1 MFKLILSLLVAV
13 AILVI
18 LTIVDETVRIESET
32 NPLDAL
38 VIDFYP
44 LPEGQLPL
52 KKIMKHRIKV
62 TNSGTKALYIEFST
76 EVIAPYP
83 MVIETITPEP
93 GFLWL
98 DPGQSEYIYTKMD
111 EKWGEIPVATVI
123 FHKEQNVVEEDL
135 KTWINQRVDA
145 KFQRVADVQVLE
157 DFPRNIA
164 GKTLKREMR
173 EIYVNN

>member
-1 MFKLILSLLVAV
+1 VPFKIPINFEILFEINPSLIHL
-13 AILVI
+13 II
-18 LTIVDETVRIESET
+18 GI
-32 NPLDAL
+32 PDA
-38 VIDFYP
+38 
-44 LPEGQLPL
+44 
-52 KKIMKHRIKV
+52 
-62 TNSGTKALYIEFST
+62 
-76 EVIAPYP
+76 
-83 MVIETITPEP
+83 
-93 GFLWL
+93 
-98 DPGQSEYIYTKMD
+98 
-111 EKWGEIPVATVI
+111 KWGEIPIAAVI